1 MMRRLALVVA
11 PLLGS
16 LVCTTNAQA
25 QVDGRGVAIGASSTQ
40 SPAGV
45 AATGQLLRND
55 TGLYPRAVRLEHSG
69 AANGRVV
76 ASVVTFVGNADGVGA
91 IYESTNGGVSFAQ
104 VGTVAD
110 PAASGGKGLCC
121 ATLFELPQQVG
132 SMPAGTLLWAASVG
146 QDARPMSL
154 RIWKS
159 NDVGRTWS
167 YLSNC
172 ATTSSTKGLWEPE
185 FSIAADGRLVCHYSD
200 ETDAAHSQ
208 KLMEVRS
215 SDGITWTDR
224 SPTVSSPTFG
234 HRPGMPVVRKL
245 PSGSYVMVYEI
256 CGLGGQYDC
265 VVHTRTSGDGW
276 NWGSPSALGVRAQT
290 VDGKYFTHAPTIAWA
305 PSAGSPN
312 GKLLLIGQILQ
323 NANGSVAADNGRTI
337 LVNTEWSNGYWYEI
351 ASPVTV
357 NNPYNNYC
365 PNYSSPMVPS
375 ADGYQVLQLATDYDG
390 GVCKTY
396 FATGSAVGTQD
407 ASGVANST
415 YRLVSAQSG
424 HCLDVSADS
433 RVPGGNI
440 QQWTCN
446 NLGPQNFQ
454 FSSEGNGYFRLK
466 GQNSQLCVEVASNS
480 STPGANVQQWNC
492 QDGGWQRWRLVN
504 VGRSY
509 YKLVGQNSN
518 LCLDVAGGSST
529 PGANVQ
535 VWTCNNLQPQ
545 TWRLEPH

>member
-1 MMRRLALVVA
+1 MRRLLLTLALIA
-11 PLLGS
+11 GC
-16 LVCTTNAQA
+16 LV
-25 QVDGRGVAIGASSTQ
+25 ST
-40 SPAGV
+40 PYAE

-55 TGLYPRAVRLEHSG
+55 TGLYPRAVRLQHSG
-69 AANGRVV
+69 AANGHVL
-76 ASVVTFVGNADGVGA
+76 ASVVTFVSNADGIGA
-91 IYESTNGGVSFAQ
+91 IYESTNDGGSFAQ
-104 VGTVAD
+104 VGTVED
-110 PAASGGKGLCC
+110 PAASDGKGLCC

-132 SMPAGTLLWAASVG
+132 AMPAGTLLWAASVG
-146 QDARPMSL
+146 ADARPMAL

-172 ATTSSTKGLWEPE
+172 ATAPNTKGLWEPE
-185 FSIAADGRLVCHYSD
+185 FSIAGDGRLVCHYAD

-215 SDGITWTDR
+215 SDGVTWTDR

-234 HRPGMPVVRKL
+234 HRPGMPVVRKQ
-245 PSGSYVMVYEI
+245 PSGVYVMAYEV

-276 NWGSPSALGVRAQT
+276 NWGPPSDLGGRPHT
-290 VDGKYFTHAPTIAWA
+290 VDGKYFTHAPTLAWA
-305 PSAGSPN
+305 PSTGSSN

-323 NANGSVAADNGRTI
+323 NANGSVAADNGRTV
-337 LVNTEWSNGYWYEI
+337 LVNTEGAAGNWYEI
-351 ASPVTV
+351 PSPVAV

-365 PNYSSPMVPS
+365 PNYSSPVVPS
-375 ADGYQVLQLATDYDG
+375 SDGSRVLQLASDYDG

-396 FATGSAVGTQD
+396 YATGSAIGSQD
-407 ASGVANST
+407 AAGVTNTT
-415 YRLVSAQSG
+415 YRLVSTQSA

-433 RVPGGNI
+433 RQPGGNI

-454 FSSEGNGYFRLK
+454 FTSEGTGFFRLK

-480 STPGANVQQWNC
+480 STPGANVQQWTC

-518 LCLDVAGGSST
+518 LCLDVAGGST
-529 PGANVQ
+529 APGANVQ
-535 VWTCNNLQPQ
+535 VWYFNDLQPQ
-545 TWRLEPH
+545 IWRLEAR